1 MKKMVWAVMLLLMC
15 VSFGHAEYNGE
26 CWIVSSGM
34 TVYKLHANGKGDP
47 TAIENLTN
55 ASDVQ
60 VNPANGIVWIA
71 VSASNTVFRYNPTAG
86 TPEEA
91 LTQSPAI
98 KSPTGISI
106 NPSDGTV
113 WIAGL
118 DGVRKVSADGT
129 SFLAEIIP
137 PDGPANQDAGRFSV
151 VVNPKD
157 GSCWIAD
164 GKGPIA
170 RYDANG
176 NKLATAPPMK
186 EPKGGMSVD
195 YQGNV
200 WVADTQ
206 NNTLVRL
213 SPDGKELVKIP
224 DIKAPVSPSVNP
236 KDGSVWV
243 ASNNNLLLKISP
255 AGAIEKTYEVGM
267 AIVAVSYSPAEEEI
281 WIADMLGATFSGEV
295 SKWTANGQRRFAIAV
310 PQPSK
315 VSIGFWEGN

>member
-1 MKKMVWAVMLLLMC
+1 MKKIVWIAMLLLLC
-15 VSFGHAEYNGE
+15 VSFSYAEYNGE

-47 TAIENLTN
+47 TAIDNLTN

-60 VNPANGIVWIA
+60 VNPTNGVVWIA
-71 VSASNTVFRYNPTAG
+71 VSASNTVFRFDPAAG
-86 TPEEA
+86 AFTQTPD
-91 LTQSPAI
+91 I

-106 NPSDGTV
+106 NPADGTV

-118 DGVRKVSADGT
+118 DGVRKVSADGKT
-129 SFLAEIIP
+129 VLAEVIP
-137 PDGPANQDAGRFSV
+137 PDGPGNQDAGRFSV
-151 VVNPKD
+151 AVNPKD

-176 NKLATAPPMK
+176 NKVATAPKMI

-213 SPDGKELVKIP
+213 SPDGQELVKIP

-243 ASNNNLLLKISP
+243 ASNNNLLLRITP
-255 AGAIEKTYEVGM
+255 TGAIDKTYEVGM
-267 AIVAVSYSPAEEEI
+267 AIVAVSYSPADGEI

-295 SKWTANGQRRFAIAV
+295 SKWTASGQRRFAIAV